1 MFRLARIA
9 TGSHMSTSF
18 ISPFLFQSDMNEFTL
33 FMLYSIFFPPFLCVR
48 KISCSYSRLYS
59 ELGTMIKKSGADYAY
74 IMTTFGP
81 FIAFIRLWIEWYV
94 EIMDEDGWLCFR
106 DLLWN

>member
-1 MFRLARIA
+1 
-9 TGSHMSTSF
+9 
-18 ISPFLFQSDMNEFTL
+18 MNL
-33 FMLYSIFFPPFLCVR
+33 LFLCFIQFFFYLFCVCA
-48 KISCSYSRLYS
+48 KFLVLILVYS